1 MTSPPERPATTSAPY
16 AGHDGGPVADVPA
29 PRPAVRTETAFSG
42 AVWEVTRESF
52 RMAPVSEEHPAAG
65 GRPEADR
72 TDDTDGAGLLVREFI
87 RHPGAV
93 AVVALDGEDR
103 VRLIRQYRHPVGE
116 ELWEIPAGLLD
127 MPGESWV
134 EAARRELAEEADL
147 RAERW
152 EVLADFYTTPGSSS
166 EGIRVFLARE
176 LSEVPAAER
185 HERTGEEAGMPLAWV
200 PVAEAVEA
208 VLSGRLRNPSL
219 VVGLL
224 ALTAH
229 RAQGTT
235 ALRPADAPWH
245 GPPATV

>member
-1 MTSPPERPATTSAPY
+1 MTHPPEPPATGPAPY
-16 AGHDGGPVADVPA
+16 TGHDGGPVADVPGA
-29 PRPAVRTETAFSG
+29 RPAVRSETAFSG
-42 AVWEVTRESF
+42 AVWDVTRESF
-52 RMAPVSEEHPAAG
+52 RMAPDD
-65 GRPEADR
+65 PEV
-72 TDDTDGAGLLVREFI
+72 LVREFI

-103 VRLIRQYRHPVGE
+103 VRMIRQYRHPVGE

-127 MPGESWV
+127 VPGEPWV
-134 EAARRELAEEADL
+134 DAARRELAEEADL

-166 EGIRVFLARE
+166 EGIRVYLATG

-200 PVAEAVEA
+200 PLGQAVQA
-208 VLSGRLRNPSL
+208 VLDGRLHNPSL

-224 ALTAH
+224 ALSAH
-229 RAQGTT
+229 RARPNT

-245 GPPATV
+245 GSPGPA

>member
-1 MTSPPERPATTSAPY
+1 MTRRPGQPATPPDPY
-16 AGHDGGPVADVPA
+16 TGHDGGPVADVPA

-42 AVWEVTRESF
+42 AVWDVTRESF
-52 RMAPVSEEHPAAG
+52 RMAP
-65 GRPEADR
+65 
-72 TDDTDGAGLLVREFI
+72 DDPDLLTREFI

-93 AVVALDGEDR
+93 AVVALDGQDR

-127 MPGESWV
+127 VPGESLV
-134 EAARRELAEEADL
+134 DAARRELAEEADL

-166 EGIRVFLARE
+166 EGIRVFLARG
-176 LSEVPAAER
+176 LSEVPAAAR

-200 PVAEAVEA
+200 PLEEAVQA
-208 VLSGRLRNPSL
+208 VLAGRLRNPSL
-219 VVGLL
+219 TVGLL
-224 ALTAH
+224 ALAAH
-229 RAQGTT
+229 RGREDA

-245 GPPATV
+245 GRPAGA

>member
-1 MTSPPERPATTSAPY
+1 MTPRPERPVTGPAPY
-16 AGHDGGPVADVPA
+16 AGHDGGSVADVPG
-29 PRPAVRTETAFSG
+29 PRPVARTETAFSG

-52 RMAPVSEEHPAAG
+52 RMAPVVGDCSDDPA
-65 GRPEADR
+65 
-72 TDDTDGAGLLVREFI
+72 DGADLLVREFI

-127 MPGESWV
+127 VPGESWV

-166 EGIRVFLARE
+166 EGIRVFLASG

-185 HERTGEEAGMPLAWV
+185 HERTGEEVGMPLAWV

-208 VLSGRLRNPSL
+208 VLAGRLRNPSL